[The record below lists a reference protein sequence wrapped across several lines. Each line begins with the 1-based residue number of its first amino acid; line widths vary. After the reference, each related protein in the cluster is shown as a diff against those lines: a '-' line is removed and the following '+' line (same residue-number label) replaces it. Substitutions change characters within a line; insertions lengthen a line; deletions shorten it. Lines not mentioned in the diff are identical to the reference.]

1 MSKMKEIDDIAQGI
15 ADVTKELMYDSIHW
29 QIAEFHVEG
38 DSYNDLHDHVM
49 YLAIKK
55 CMNKSK
61 KKRKFSHHKIKLM
74 EIEAIEREYWIRY
87 NSNIPKW
94 QQDMY

>member
-1 MSKMKEIDDIAQGI
+1 MKEIDEVAQGI

-38 DSYNDLHDHVM
+38 DSYNELHAHVM

-55 CMNKSK
+55 MYE
-61 KKRKFSHHKIKLM
+61 
-74 EIEAIEREYWIRY
+74 EIQKETEVQ
-87 NSNIPKW
+87 SS
-94 QQDMY
+94 QD